1 MAVARGVSTKSF
13 IVRPL
18 PSVRIPPPASFWE
31 LLNES
36 HDVPDLVVAVDPA
49 V

>member
-13 IVRPL
+13 TVLPF
-18 PSVRIPPPASFWE
+18 PSVRILRRHFGK

-36 HDVPDLVVAVDPA
+36 HDVPDIVVAVDPA